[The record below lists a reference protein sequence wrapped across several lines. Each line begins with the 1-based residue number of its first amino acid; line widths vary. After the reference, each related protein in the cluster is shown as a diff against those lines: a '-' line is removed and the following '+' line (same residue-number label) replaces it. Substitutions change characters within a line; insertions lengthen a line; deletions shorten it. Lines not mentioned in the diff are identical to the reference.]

1 MAALRQQVAEA
12 EAALRPDGHDTLQ
25 AAREE
30 LAAAVAQQDA
40 RQRELDAS
48 LDAITQ
54 ARAGADA
61 RRGTLERAA
70 AAAQQRAAAAKGQV
84 ALGAAR
90 VQELARSRER
100 AAVVEGRVQVLERE
114 VAEWTEA
121 HRTRAAEA
129 SMALNKALARC
140 EEQRRIM
147 AAEADGHESVRVG
160 LVRALNASVQEVEVA
175 AAQVAACEEAASSA
189 QMRANEY
196 ASLQHD
202 PTCRLCL
209 QVSRPR
215 TSLWWCISPTG
226 AAKRGGRNDPGVCMC
241 SLSMGRRTRTTSS
254 RCSRRCY
261 RVRPRWP
268 LRARDIRS
276 HHYHAHP
283 SLRALPSRGQPP
295 RAAGEFTRASVGV
308 SDVGCCAIGQ
318 AAQQERRVAHGKLEA
333 ADEGAR
339 EGERDCQRSLAAAEA
354 EWNAARMKI
363 AGVEMEQSPS
373 VAALAAARDEQGRA
387 LRDVA
392 ELQAQVSACL
402 HQFFGAA
409 GQEGKMCEVGD
420 GKAGDAVGEFEVALA
435 RAEQELVELDVAAA
449 EAARRVKEEGDAE
462 AEACAERDEAL
473 AVARSRAQDAAAA
486 VEQSTRLVEQ
496 AEGRARQAQELANK
510 LAQVQAAQNPWQ
522 HEVEV
527 RRSAVEENSER
538 LAALRAQLADADGGV
553 VLWARVDEL
562 LGKRGLQN
570 FVYEVAV
577 LELQRRAAKYLEIL
591 SEDSL
596 RLQLSLDA
604 QVVERRLLVRLT
616 DGTYASRSLHQLSG
630 GQWRRL
636 SLALSLAYSEC
647 SLERSRTECNLL
659 VLDEV
664 MQHLDSQGCM
674 RVGKLLEDLISRQLT
689 SFSTVLV
696 ILQTSVGEEL
706 GDAFDEVD
714 VIVKRRDSS
723 LVQSISGKVY

>member
-1 MAALRQQVAEA
+1 
-12 EAALRPDGHDTLQ
+12 
-25 AAREE
+25 
-30 LAAAVAQQDA
+30 
-40 RQRELDAS
+40 
-48 LDAITQ
+48 
-54 ARAGADA
+54 
-61 RRGTLERAA
+61 
-70 AAAQQRAAAAKGQV
+70 
-84 ALGAAR
+84 
-90 VQELARSRER
+90 
-100 AAVVEGRVQVLERE
+100 
-114 VAEWTEA
+114 
-121 HRTRAAEA
+121 
-129 SMALNKALARC
+129 
-140 EEQRRIM
+140 
-147 AAEADGHESVRVG
+147 
-160 LVRALNASVQEVEVA
+160 
-175 AAQVAACEEAASSA
+175 
-189 QMRANEY
+189 
-196 ASLQHD
+196 
-202 PTCRLCL
+202 
-209 QVSRPR
+209 
-215 TSLWWCISPTG
+215 
-226 AAKRGGRNDPGVCMC
+226 
-241 SLSMGRRTRTTSS
+241 
-254 RCSRRCY
+254 
-261 RVRPRWP
+261 
-268 LRARDIRS
+268 
-276 HHYHAHP
+276 
-283 SLRALPSRGQPP
+283 
-295 RAAGEFTRASVGV
+295 
-308 SDVGCCAIGQ
+308 
-318 AAQQERRVAHGKLEA
+318 
-333 ADEGAR
+333 
-339 EGERDCQRSLAAAEA
+339 
-354 EWNAARMKI
+354 MKI

-409 GQEGKMCEVGD
+409 GQEGKMWEVGD

-473 AVARSRAQDAAAA
+473 AVARSRAQDTAAA

-510 LAQVQAAQNPWQ
+510 LALVQAAQNPWQ